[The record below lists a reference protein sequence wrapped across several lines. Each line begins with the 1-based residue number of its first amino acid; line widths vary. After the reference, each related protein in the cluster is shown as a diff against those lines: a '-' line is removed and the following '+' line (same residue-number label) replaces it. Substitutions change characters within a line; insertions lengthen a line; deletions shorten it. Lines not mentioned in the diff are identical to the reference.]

1 MLTDINDRKEMEMLL
16 EDLSNKDGLTGIA
29 NRRKFDETLNNDYI
43 RLQQT
48 NAKLSVLLIDI
59 DYFKKY
65 NDYYGHLMGDECL
78 RKIGQVL
85 SENVN
90 HRLELAARYG
100 GEEFACILPEVDL
113 DTALE
118 IAEKIRL
125 QIMDLN
131 IDHKKSTIADV
142 VTASIGLVTINCS
155 YQYTTNDIL
164 EKADRLL
171 YEAKNS
177 GRNQT
182 KYQEIF

>member
-1 MLTDINDRKEMEMLL
+1 
-16 EDLSNKDGLTGIA
+16 
-29 NRRKFDETLNNDYI
+29 
-43 RLQQT
+43 
-48 NAKLSVLLIDI
+48 
-59 DYFKKY
+59 
-65 NDYYGHLMGDECL
+65 
-78 RKIGQVL
+78 
-85 SENVN
+85 
-90 HRLELAARYG
+90 
-100 GEEFACILPEVDL
+100 
-113 DTALE
+113 
-118 IAEKIRL
+118 
-125 QIMDLN
+125 MDLK